1 MESCKEGEQERLG
14 EHCYYWSTRKGTWHS
29 SKQDCESLNGSLA
42 AITSIEIHNVLMTK
56 VDKEN
61 RLTWY
66 YIDGSDVEKEGVS
79 CSSEKKKDFGN
90 LLLGFGI
97 FCPEVNRPFGE
108 NGQKNVGHIFGQ
120 ILGLGAVHKRRNHFW
135 GYQAPPPP
143 VCVNCEED

>member
-1 MESCKEGEQERLG
+1 MRIQDILIFSCSFLNISCEKNAQEYCLESCKEGEQERLG

-29 SKQDCESLNGSLA
+29 SKQDSESLNGSLA

-79 CSSEKKKDFGN
+79 CSSERKKDFGN
-90 LLLGFGI
+90 LFFGFGI

-108 NGQKNVGHIFGQ
+108 NG
-120 ILGLGAVHKRRNHFW
+120 
-135 GYQAPPPP
+135 
-143 VCVNCEED
+143 

>member
-1 MESCKEGEQERLG
+1 MRTLGLIIISCIYLFINCEEDGNKSCVESCKEGEQERLG

-29 SKQDCESLNGSLA
+29 SKQDSESLNGSLA

-79 CSSEKKKDFGN
+79 CSSERKKDFGN
-90 LLLGFGI
+90 LFFGFGI
-97 FCPEVNRPFGE
+97 FCPEV
-108 NGQKNVGHIFGQ
+108 
-120 ILGLGAVHKRRNHFW
+120 
-135 GYQAPPPP
+135 
-143 VCVNCEED
+143 

>member
-1 MESCKEGEQERLG
+1 MTVLIFYCSFLNIKCEKNAKEYCLESCKEGEQERLG

-29 SKQDCESLNGSLA
+29 SKQDSESLNGSLA

-79 CSSEKKKDFGN
+79 CSSERKKDFGN
-90 LLLGFGI
+90 LLFGFGI

-120 ILGLGAVHKRRNHFW
+120 ILG
-135 GYQAPPPP
+135 
-143 VCVNCEED
+143 